1 MIFKKKMQPK
11 LQIVAAACS
20 NTGIGIGNL
29 LPWRIPGDMAFFRK
43 LTSRTSVPGSQNAVI
58 MGRKTWDSIPDNL
71 KPLKNRLNVVVSR
84 TLRAPDVEKKLH
96 ISESFEESIE
106 FVIADKTVDKIF
118 IIGGSSIYDL
128 ALKSGYCY
136 NIFLTKVLKEFQ
148 CDTFF
153 PGFDEK
159 VYIPI
164 KYPGLDRSIHRE
176 NDIEY
181 KFTCYHKI
189 RNTIEDIKKKDFMYS
204 VVDTEKDFIRY
215 ISPPD
220 NKVALILSRLT
231 WNSMKEEERYMENVE
246 FIIVANK
253 TELIQY
259 SDLIC
264 AVVGSFDEAICM
276 AGDFYDDGSI
286 KRISIIRG
294 TEDDLEN

>member
-1 MIFKKKMQPK
+1 MQPK
-11 LQIVAAACS
+11 LQIVAAVCS
-20 NTGIGIGNL
+20 NTGIGIDNS

-43 LTSRTSVPGSQNAVI
+43 LTSRTSVPGLQNAVI

-106 FVIADKTVDKIF
+106 FVKADKTVDKIF

-153 PGFDEK
+153 PDFDEK

-189 RNTIEDIKKKDFMYS
+189 RNTISFVD
-204 VVDTEKDFIRY
+204 DTEKDFLAKAI
-215 ISPPD
+215 PD

-231 WNSMKEEERYMENVE
+231 WNSMKEEERCMENVE
-246 FIIVANK
+246 FIIVATK
-253 TELIQY
+253 TELIQR

-264 AVVGSFDEAICM
+264 AVVGSFDEAICI

-286 KRISIIRG
+286 KRIVRG
-294 TEDDLEN
+294 TEDAIDLEN